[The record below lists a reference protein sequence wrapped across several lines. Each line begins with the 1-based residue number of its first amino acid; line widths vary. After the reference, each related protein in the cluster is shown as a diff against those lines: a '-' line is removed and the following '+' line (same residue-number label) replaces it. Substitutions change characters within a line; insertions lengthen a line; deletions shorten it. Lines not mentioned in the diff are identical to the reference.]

1 MSLIEF
7 LSVNYLYVLMLHNLG
22 FVIGVGGATITDFLF
37 FRFLKDFK
45 LEPKE
50 AEIINSLSPLIWTGL
65 ILLIVTGIGLYLP
78 QTERL
83 NDSPKFLA
91 KVIVVGI
98 ILLNGIILNLVIGP
112 KMSSILQFKE
122 RQGDATFNLVR
133 KMRRFAFAS
142 GGISIVSWYTAFI
155 LGLWRG
161 IPFSFWQ
168 IMGAYIFVLIGAI
181 AVGQLHEA
189 YLTKKNSV

>member
-1 MSLIEF
+1 MNLIEF
-7 LSVNYLYVLMLHNLG
+7 LSVNYLYIVMLHNLG

-50 AEIINSLSPLIWTGL
+50 AEILNSLSPLIWTGL
-65 ILLIVTGIGLYLP
+65 TLLILTGIGLYLP
-78 QTERL
+78 QREML
-83 NDSPKFLA
+83 NESPKFLA
-91 KVIVVGI
+91 KIIVVAV
-98 ILLNGIILNLVIGP
+98 ILLNGIVLNLVIGP

-122 RQGDATFNLVR
+122 KAGDAEFKIVR
-133 KMRRFAFAS
+133 KLRRFAFAS
-142 GGISIVSWYTAFI
+142 GGISIVSWYSAFI

-161 IPFSFWQ
+161 IPYSFVQ
-168 IMGAYIFVLIGAI
+168 IITVYILLLLGAI
-181 AVGQLHEA
+181 TVGQLHEA